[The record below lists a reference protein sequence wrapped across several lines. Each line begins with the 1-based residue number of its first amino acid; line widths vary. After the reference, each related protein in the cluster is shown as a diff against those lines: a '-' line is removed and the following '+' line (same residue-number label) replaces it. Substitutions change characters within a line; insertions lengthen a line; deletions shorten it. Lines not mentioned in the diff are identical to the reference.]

1 MEWILSILEWVIS
14 ETFIAKLSAEMW
26 VSLTAISVAVWTGR
40 QSQQHAG
47 LSVIPA
53 FSVWGEYPTGENR
66 RCSIRVANKGFGP
79 AIIDRVELFF
89 NGEKIDGYMYEKVQS
104 GIKQA
109 FGDQVVDIE
118 RSATE
123 EKGHAFGANR
133 EIELARFV
141 VTEDL
146 VNQGAQGIG
155 ERLRPMAL
163 TISYRDIYG
172 RKWYFLV
179 QEFVGITWRRN
190 SPAHLV
196 KFFLY
201 RRYL

>member
-1 MEWILSILEWVIS
+1 
-14 ETFIAKLSAEMW
+14 MW
-26 VSLTAISVAVWTGR
+26 VSLAAISVAVWTGR

-53 FSVWGEYPTGENR
+53 FSVWGEYPTGANR
-66 RCSIRVANKGFGP
+66 RCKILVANKGFGP

-89 NGEKIDGYMYEKVQS
+89 NKDRIDGYMYEKVQA

-109 FGDQVVDIE
+109 FGGHVVDIE

-123 EKGHAFGANR
+123 EKGHAFGADR

-141 VTEDL
+141 VTEEL
-146 VNQGAQGIG
+146 VKQGAQGIG
-155 ERLRPMAL
+155 ERLRPMTL
-163 TISYRDIYG
+163 TIQYSDIYG

-179 QEFVGITWRRN
+179 REFEGVTWRRN
-190 SPAHLV
+190 SPAHLWRR
-196 KFFLY
+196 LWY
-201 RRYL
+201 WRYLPAPWPISCLTAPWRLVGRYRAEQ